1 MQVSVNPSRAIS
13 KKLCKS
19 PDGTT
24 VKGFTV
30 DDTEC
35 TYSTAKRADA
45 AQGRALM
52 SLPGK
57 TVRAGVP
64 PYDSNLLNPRPEI
77 QAYAKEYFTTQSV
90 RVSVPVTSG
99 AATPL
104 TRVSFSF
111 AVDNAKQILAGKV
124 LCDARLE
131 PFVDTHDPR
140 SVRCDVDAKTKT
152 VTVTF
157 LNEDSMGGVV
167 LVNLGLKAKRSG
179 LLSIDAPIQVQ
190 ADGTILS
197 DVVRFQVR
205 FMCVLGC
212 ILHAGALSLFI
223 NRSTPLRLHRRWR
236 RPARRATACARPTTA
251 RWATPTASAARLP
264 TPPTA
269 ARRPRRAGRTR
280 PEACACAALYEVM
293 EGRRHVLSLDRPGLH
308 LLFMLSVCLFCACMY
323 FCACVFV
330 MSPAVSHKAM
340 KQELSPRCKVSAH
353 LA

>member
-1 MQVSVNPSRAIS
+1 MASAHSPSIRRFTLEADGFSPLTPPPPPRIQVSVNPSRAIS
-13 KKLCKS
+13 NKLCKS
-19 PDGTT
+19 SDGAT
-24 VKGFTV
+24 VKGLTV

-64 PYDSNLLNPRPEI
+64 SYDSNLLNPRPEL
-77 QAYAKEYFTTQSV
+77 QAYAKQYFTTQLFGV
-90 RVSVPVTSG
+90 FVPVTSG

-111 AVDNAKQILAGKV
+111 AVDNAKQVLAGKV

-131 PFVDTHDPR
+131 PFVGTHDPR

-179 LLSIDAPIQVQ
+179 LLSINAPIQVQ

-197 DVVRFQVR
+197 DVVQFQVR
-205 FMCVLGC
+205 PMCVLGC
-212 ILHAGALSLFI
+212 ILHAGAHSLFI

-236 RPARRATACARPTTA
+236 RPARPATACARPTTA
-251 RWATPTASAARLP
+251 RWATPTASAARLL
-264 TPPTA
+264 TPPTT
-269 ARRPRRAGRTR
+269 ARRTRRAGRTR
-280 PEACACAALYEVM
+280 PEACACVAFYDVV
-293 EGRRHVLSLDRPGLH
+293 GGSRHIWSRGMCGLNVCVL
-308 LLFMLSVCLFCACMY
+308 FVC
-323 FCACVFV
+323 
-330 MSPAVSHKAM
+330 
-340 KQELSPRCKVSAH
+340 
-353 LA
+353 